1 MAEERWQLAIERIT
15 SDPALTGELTD
26 QEAILL
32 LRWAE
37 GEVVALVNATAELPE
52 EAAWEQLAP
61 QLRALRHK
69 MRRLAKVS
77 AAQPDPLV
85 ALQNLLGDSDKYPL
99 CVISKRSYCQDADK
113 R

>member
-1 MAEERWQLAIERIT
+1 MEEERLQLAMERIS
-15 SDPALTGELTD
+15 SDPALTGDLTD

-52 EAAWEQLAP
+52 EIVWEQLAP
-61 QLRALRHK
+61 KLCALRKK
-69 MRRLAKVS
+69 MRQLARVS

-85 ALQNLLGDSDKYPL
+85 ALQNMLGDSDKYVL
-99 CVISKRSYCQDADK
+99 CVVNKK
-113 R
+113 TK